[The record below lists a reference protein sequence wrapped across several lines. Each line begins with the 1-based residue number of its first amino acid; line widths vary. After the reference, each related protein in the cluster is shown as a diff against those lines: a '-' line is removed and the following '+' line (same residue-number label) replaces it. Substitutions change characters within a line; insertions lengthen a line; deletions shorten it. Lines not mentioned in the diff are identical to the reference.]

1 MPPGFLDTLT
11 SIDDLLRQLIQNS
24 RDYNET
30 LINKLAE
37 YTEAI
42 TGITVP
48 DEPSRH
54 LPFVDEVT
62 LNTAQP
68 TELLISA
75 DAEQGLE
82 APAQS
87 GYIINDGG
95 GEVWCSIYDGITAYS
110 KEHHMY
116 SGEYIGFRRGDDV
129 FIDKL
134 KLRTDTDGTVVRV
147 ILSR

>member
-1 MPPGFLDTLT
+1 MPPDILDAFT
-11 SIDDLLRQLIQNS
+11 SIDNLLSQLIQES
-24 RDYNET
+24 REHNES

-37 YTEAI
+37 YIEAV
-42 TGITVP
+42 TGIEIP
-48 DEPSRH
+48 EEPSKH
-54 LPFVDEVT
+54 LPFIDEVT

-68 TELLISA
+68 RELLIRA
-75 DAEQGLE
+75 DDEQGLE
-82 APAQS
+82 APARS
-87 GYIINDGG
+87 GYIINDGA
-95 GEVWCSIYDGITAYS
+95 GEVWCSIHDGITAYS

-116 SGEYIGFRRGDDV
+116 SGEYIGFRRADDV

>member
-1 MPPGFLDTLT
+1 MPPGILDVFTH
-11 SIDDLLRQLIQNS
+11 IDDLLRQLIQES
-24 RDYNET
+24 RDHNNA
-30 LINKLAE
+30 LINALADRPDV
-37 YTEAI
+37 I
-42 TGITVP
+42 TGIKVP
-48 DEPSRH
+48 EEPSRH

-62 LNTAQP
+62 LVTART

-129 FIDKL
+129 FIDAL